1 VPVRLDSRLSVPD
14 VLIIGGGPAGYVAG
28 IRAAQLN
35 ARVTIV
41 ENDIVGGTCLN
52 RGCIP
57 TKILVERARLL
68 TQLRSIQAANVKAG
82 KWEPELKEIM
92 EIKRLTVE
100 RIVKGTKRLLDSY
113 GIEILQGSARITG
126 PREVRI
132 ASLAGTQR
140 LAAKNLIIAT
150 GSSPQTLPIPGC
162 SADGV
167 LIGEEILGISERPN
181 RLVIIG
187 GGGIGVEFAC
197 IFNALGTKVTIIEL
211 MSQILPNE
219 DTDMAQYL
227 HQILESKGID
237 IYTDAKIKEINNH
250 PSGTLSVRFS
260 SPIQE
265 KEIETD
271 KVLVSVGRKPNIQN
285 LGLDNLNIELEH
297 GWIKTDSHMRT
308 NCTNTFAS
316 GDVVG
321 KYLLAYVAWAE
332 GIVAAENT
340 MGRNSEIDYSV
351 IPRCTFSDPQLA
363 SVGLTEN
370 QARSRGINTKVGAFS
385 FSDNS
390 RAVVLGEENGGIKII
405 TDSDSGEILGAQ
417 IMGPQAAEL
426 INGIALAMKLEAT
439 IQDIG
444 NVMCVHPTLFELIKE
459 AALDV
464 ENRAIHRTKK

>member
-1 VPVRLDSRLSVPD
+1 MSVPD
-14 VLIIGGGPAGYVAG
+14 VLVIGGGPAGYVAG
-28 IRAAQLN
+28 IRAAQLD
-35 ARVTIV
+35 AKVTIV
-41 ENDIVGGTCLN
+41 ECDRVGGTCLN

-57 TKILVERARLL
+57 TKILVERTKLRN
-68 TQLRSIQAANVKAG
+68 QLRGILEGHMKAD
-82 KWEPELKEIM
+82 KWEPELKDIM
-92 EIKRLTVE
+92 EVKRLIVE
-100 RIVKGTKRLLDSY
+100 KIVKGTRRLLDSY

-126 PREVRI
+126 QKEVEVTGP
-132 ASLAGTQR
+132 AGTQR
-140 LAAKNLIIAT
+140 VAAKNLIIAT
-150 GSSPQTLPIPGC
+150 GSSPETLPIPGRNAEGIL
-162 SADGV
+162 S
-167 LIGEEILGISERPN
+167 GEEMLEISEPPN

-219 DTDMAQYL
+219 DTDMSQYL
-227 HQILESKGID
+227 RQILESRGIE
-237 IYTDAKIKEINNH
+237 IYTDAKVKEISSH
-250 PSGTLSVRFS
+250 ASDTLSVRFS

-265 KEIETD
+265 KETEAD
-271 KVLVSVGRKPNIQN
+271 KVLVSVGRKPNTQN
-285 LGLDNLNIELEH
+285 LGLENLNIELER

-308 NCTNTFAS
+308 SCANIFAS
-316 GDVVG
+316 GDVAG
-321 KYLLAYVAWAE
+321 KYQLAYVAWAE
-332 GIVAAENT
+332 GIVAAENA

-351 IPRCTFSDPQLA
+351 IPKCTFSDPQLA

-370 QARSRGINTKVGAFS
+370 QARSRGINIRVGAFS

-444 NVMCVHPTLFELIKE
+444 DVMCVHPTLFEVLKE

-464 ENRAIHRTKK
+464 ENRAIHRTRK